1 MSGGHG
7 SGDAGSASGS
17 AMQAEVIGRCST
29 KIITYI
35 RNMVKKSLLFFPPPP
50 TRIQRVYDLINSV
63 KISKKISKKNNSVN
77 KVNFKINLLITN
89 YQLPVYVYTIIINQS
104 NSLNFDYFTIID
116 RLYRL

>member
-1 MSGGHG
+1 
-7 SGDAGSASGS
+7 
-17 AMQAEVIGRCST
+17 
-29 KIITYI
+29 
-35 RNMVKKSLLFFPPPP
+35 MVKKSLLFFPPPP

-89 YQLPVYVYTIIINQS
+89 YQLPVYVYTQL
-104 NSLNFDYFTIID
+104 SLISLIHWIWLFTIID